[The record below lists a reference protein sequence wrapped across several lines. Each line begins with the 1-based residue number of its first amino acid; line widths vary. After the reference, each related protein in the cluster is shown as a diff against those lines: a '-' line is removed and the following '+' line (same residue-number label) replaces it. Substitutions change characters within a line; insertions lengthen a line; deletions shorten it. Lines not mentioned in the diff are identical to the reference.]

1 MDFSTETKA
10 PFTAERYQGGL
21 GGGGAMTTAWQNVP
35 QAISENGTVESNA
48 NCEQVNQ
55 IIHSSGGIWLAN
67 GIEKPVAQPDP
78 PPPTCETDRRLCPPP
93 QFSEITDLTVTPK
106 KKVKAGK
113 KLTLT
118 AKVTNSGNIAAPGVV
133 VKFKSTKKSVMVPTS
148 KTVTVPANST
158 LPVKVVAKV
167 KRKAR
172 GKAGIRA
179 SSNGW
184 SATSIIKV
192 KPVKKKAGKHG
203 R

>member
-1 MDFSTETKA
+1 MKIKLRSETST
-10 PFTAERYQGGL
+10 GGRRMA
-21 GGGGAMTTAWQNVP
+21 GAR
-35 QAISENGTVESNA
+35 SL
-48 NCEQVNQ
+48 
-55 IIHSSGGIWLAN
+55 WLAN
-67 GIEKPVAQPDP
+67 GIEKPVPQP
-78 PPPTCETDRRLCPPP
+78 PPPPPSCESDRRLCPPP
-93 QFSEITDLTVTPK
+93 QFAEITDLTVTPK

-184 SATSIIKV
+184 SATSVIKV
-192 KPVKKKAGKHG
+192 KPVKKKARKH
-203 R
+203 RR